1 MEKRLFNNHAD
12 LTVNDIGTKVNQY
25 IDQNI
30 SYLENNDDLIKWN
43 DLPSVFLESEVD
55 KKKFVETVIYI
66 DELFLY
72 ELRKIKMINTLASM
86 LVSGNIAISRIDINS
101 LYMLVDLFVE
111 VPTQDYEKDITI
123 LGSPLL
129 LENVRR
135 STLDVDSRK
144 ELLRYLLKEASKMKL
159 DYHDMKA
166 VKSFHKKMN
175 SLLRSK
181 SVYDILGVEPYMQV
195 SHADA
200 SKFGH

>member
-66 DELFLY
+66 DELFLD

>member
-66 DELFLY
+66 DELFLD

-159 DYHDMKA
+159 DYHDMKS

-181 SVYDILGVEPYMQV
+181 SVYDILGVDPYMQV

>member
-12 LTVNDIGTKVNQY
+12 LTVNNIGTKVNQY

-66 DELFLY
+66 DELFLD

-111 VPTQDYEKDITI
+111 VPTQDYEKNITI

-181 SVYDILGVEPYMQV
+181 SVYDILGVDPYMQV

>member
-66 DELFLY
+66 DELFLD

-111 VPTQDYEKDITI
+111 VPTQDYEKNITI

-181 SVYDILGVEPYMQV
+181 SVYDILGVDPYMQV

>member
-30 SYLENNDDLIKWN
+30 SYLENNDDLIKWS
-43 DLPSVFLESEVD
+43 DLPSVFLESEID

-66 DELFLY
+66 DELFLD

-111 VPTQDYEKDITI
+111 VTTQDYEKDITI

-135 STLDVDSRK
+135 STLDTDYRK
-144 ELLRYLLKEASKMKL
+144 DLLRYILKEAGKMKL
-159 DYHDMKA
+159 NYHDMKA

-181 SVYDILGVEPYMQV
+181 NVCDILGVEPYMQV
-195 SHADA
+195 SHADV

>member
-66 DELFLY
+66 DELFLD

-111 VPTQDYEKDITI
+111 VSTQDYEKDITI

>member
-66 DELFLY
+66 DELFLD

-144 ELLRYLLKEASKMKL
+144 ELLRYLLKEARKMKL

>member
-66 DELFLY
+66 DELFLD

-129 LENVRR
+129 LENLRR
-135 STLDVDSRK
+135 YTLDFYSRK

>member
-25 IDQNI
+25 IDRNI

-66 DELFLY
+66 DELFLD

-159 DYHDMKA
+159 DYHNMKA

>member
-30 SYLENNDDLIKWN
+30 SYLENNDDLIKLN

-66 DELFLY
+66 DELFLE

>member
-66 DELFLY
+66 DELFLD

-181 SVYDILGVEPYMQV
+181 SVYDVLGVEPYMQV

>member
-25 IDQNI
+25 IDRNI

-66 DELFLY
+66 DELFLD

>member
-66 DELFLY
+66 DELFLD

-181 SVYDILGVEPYMQV
+181 SVYDILGVDPYMQV

>member
-1 MEKRLFNNHAD
+1 MKKRLFNNHAD

-25 IDQNI
+25 IDRNI

-66 DELFLY
+66 DELFLD

-144 ELLRYLLKEASKMKL
+144 GLLRYLLKEASKMKL

>member
-66 DELFLY
+66 DELFLD

-175 SLLRSK
+175 SILRSK
-181 SVYDILGVEPYMQV
+181 SVYDILGVDPYMQV

>member
-66 DELFLY
+66 DELFLD

-101 LYMLVDLFVE
+101 LYMLVDLFAE

>member
-66 DELFLY
+66 DELFLD

-166 VKSFHKKMN
+166 VKFFHKKMN

>member
-66 DELFLY
+66 DELFLD

-144 ELLRYLLKEASKMKL
+144 ELLRYLLKEASKIKL

>member
-12 LTVNDIGTKVNQY
+12 LTVNNIGTKVNQY

-66 DELFLY
+66 DELFLD

-111 VPTQDYEKDITI
+111 VPTQDYEKNITI

>member
-43 DLPSVFLESEVD
+43 DLPSVFLESEEN

-66 DELFLY
+66 DELFLD

>member
-66 DELFLY
+66 DELFLD

-159 DYHDMKA
+159 DYHNMKA

-181 SVYDILGVEPYMQV
+181 SVYDILGVDPYMQV

>member
-55 KKKFVETVIYI
+55 KKKFVETIIYI
-66 DELFLY
+66 DELFLD

>member
-66 DELFLY
+66 DELFLE

>member
-55 KKKFVETVIYI
+55 KKRFVETVIYI
-66 DELFLY
+66 DELFLD

-181 SVYDILGVEPYMQV
+181 SVYDILGVDPYMQV

>member
-66 DELFLY
+66 DELFLD

-135 STLDVDSRK
+135 STLDVNSRK

>member
-55 KKKFVETVIYI
+55 KKRFVETVIYI
-66 DELFLY
+66 DELFLD

>member
-66 DELFLY
+66 DELFLD

-123 LGSPLL
+123 LGAPLL

>member
-66 DELFLY
+66 DELFLD

-111 VPTQDYEKDITI
+111 VSTQDYEKDITI

-159 DYHDMKA
+159 DYHNMKA

-181 SVYDILGVEPYMQV
+181 SVYDILGVDPYMQV

>member
-66 DELFLY
+66 DELFLD

-159 DYHDMKA
+159 DYHNMKA

>member
-66 DELFLY
+66 DELFLD

-181 SVYDILGVEPYMQV
+181 SVYEILGVEPYMQV

>member
-66 DELFLY
+66 DELFLD

-159 DYHDMKA
+159 DYQDMKA

>member
-1 MEKRLFNNHAD
+1 MNC
-12 LTVNDIGTKVNQY
+12 
-25 IDQNI
+25 
-30 SYLENNDDLIKWN
+30 
-43 DLPSVFLESEVD
+43 FLD
-55 KKKFVETVIYI
+55 
-66 DELFLY
+66 

>member
-1 MEKRLFNNHAD
+1 MEKRLFNNHVD

-66 DELFLY
+66 DELFLD

>member
-1 MEKRLFNNHAD
+1 MEKRLFNNHDD

-66 DELFLY
+66 DELFLD

>member
-66 DELFLY
+66 DELFLD

-195 SHADA
+195 SHVDA

>member
-66 DELFLY
+66 DELFLD

-135 STLDVDSRK
+135 STLDVDFRK

-181 SVYDILGVEPYMQV
+181 SVYDILGVDPYMQV

>member
-66 DELFLY
+66 DELFLD

-111 VPTQDYEKDITI
+111 VPTQDYEKNITI

>member
-66 DELFLY
+66 DELFLD

-166 VKSFHKKMN
+166 VKSFYKKMN